1 MNIYKYIMQAVTIFL
16 MCLACHKNRNVSIFN
31 YKQQDQSMAVT
42 PPSLKIAKLPREAGR
57 TDIK

>member
-1 MNIYKYIMQAVTIFL
+1 MHAVTIFL